1 MADPQPDNSLVV
13 SHWAKLFE
21 GIQVAP
27 LELYAL
33 IENCI
38 KAREVTDF
46 QSSRVEWHE
55 GGTFSDKRE
64 YLRINRREYDFY
76 VCAAPYSN
84 GFFVSSRLITP
95 KGINWLLVI
104 PLGFIGFLFAVYVF
118 FKMFGFFGILLSFGA
133 AIAGIVLL
141 INAKRLTFYKVD
153 TGLMFHQVVH
163 QSLMQAIDEMTKAA
177 GIAPLSEA
185 ERKPVMHE
193 LFR

>member
-1 MADPQPDNSLVV
+1 MSEPQPDNSLVV

-21 GIQVAP
+21 GISVTP
-27 LELYAL
+27 SELYAL

-38 KAREVTDF
+38 KSREVTDF
-46 QSSRVEWHE
+46 QASRVDWHE

-64 YLRINRREYDFY
+64 YLRINRRDYDFY
-76 VCAAPYSN
+76 VCAAPYGN

-104 PLGFIGFLFAVYVF
+104 PLGILGFLFVAYLF
-118 FKMFGFFGILLSFGA
+118 LKMFGFFGLLLSFGA
-133 AIAGIVLL
+133 AIAGVYFFL
-141 INAKRLTFYKVD
+141 NAHKMTFYKID
-153 TGLMFHQVVH
+153 TGLMFHTVVH
-163 QSLMQAIDEMTKAA
+163 QSLMESIDQMTKAA
-177 GIAPLSEA
+177 GLAPLSES